1 MPRVAGRNLDAAYAA
16 GRFLDRQCVFGR
28 HLDAAHVIGRFLD
41 TARVFGRHL
50 DASGRSD
57 GRISPEDVGGVRI
70 SPEDVNRVRNAPEN
84 AGCVRMSPENSPAS
98 ETCPATRFMARFE
111 TRWKYS
117 PRRALLCYSA
127 TQGSS
132 ATNSRLTE
140 RSRHHD
146 VHAQQLPHE
155 LVVA

>member
-1 MPRVAGRNLDAAYAA
+1 MLRVAGRNLDAACAA
-16 GRFLDRQCVFGR
+16 GRFLDRQRVFGR
-28 HLDAAHVIGRFLD
+28 HLDAACVLGRFLD
-41 TARVFGRHL
+41 TTRVFGRHL
-50 DASGRSD
+50 DVPSRSD
-57 GRISPEDVGGVRI
+57 GRISPEDVGCVRMSPEDVGCVRM
-70 SPEDVNRVRNAPEN
+70 SPEDVNRVRNTPEN
-84 AGCVRMSPENSPAS
+84 AAAS
-98 ETCPATRFMARFE
+98 ETRPETRFMGRFE

-146 VHAQQLPHE
+146 VQAQQLPHE